1 MQYLQEMTTKVEMIH
16 YDKLGPEILLI
27 DHMNIQT
34 KNKEMMVI
42 WVNNLLTRHL
52 RNNSSSQE

>member
-1 MQYLQEMTTKVEMIH
+1 MQYLQEMTAKVEMIH
-16 YDKLGPEILLI
+16 YDKLGPKILLI

-42 WVNNLLTRHL
+42 WLYNLLTRHL
-52 RNNSSSQE
+52 CNKTSL